1 MHDNHDPKFLSTV
14 EKSLAPRVGGLATVP
29 FDKHLRDGHSF
40 DYRAIHKRTA
50 LAYIGIAAWLAEGFA
65 GAGSR

>member
-1 MHDNHDPKFLSTV
+1 V
-14 EKSLAPRVGGLATVP
+14 EKSLGPRVGGLATVP
-29 FDKHLRDGHSF
+29 FDKHLRDGHAF